1 MVRSLTIAM
10 LFAATAV
17 AAPVPKSPPPDPFG
31 QGYLGVRVTS
41 GTMTLSV
48 VELNTPAAN
57 AGMKAGDS
65 LVKVG
70 PIQPQ
75 EFEEVR
81 QLIGGMR
88 PGTIIKVTVRRGNDD
103 VQTRI
108 VLGARPANFDQLSG
122 TLPIEPFP

>member
-10 LFAATAV
+10 FFAATAV
-17 AAPVPKSPPPDPFG
+17 AAPVPKLPSPDPFG
-31 QGYLGVRVTS
+31 QGYLGIRVTVD
-41 GTMTLSV
+41 TMTLSV
-48 VELNTPAAN
+48 VEPNTPAAN

-81 QLIGGMR
+81 QLIGGLR

-103 VQTRI
+103 VQTQI